1 MSPTVTIKTIAQAVG
16 VSPSTVSNA
25 YNKPGQLSK
34 DLRERI
40 LAIADELG
48 YAGPDAAARTLRSG
62 RAGSIGVLFTDRLS
76 YAFSDPFAVGFL
88 AGVAEESEKFGTSL
102 LLMPVS
108 NPDDEPA
115 AAGVR
120 QAAIDGAVVFCV
132 DRGHPALATLRNRNI
147 PSVTTDRFHGP
158 EARWVAIDEA
168 AAAASIGTHLA
179 KLGHHDIVVMVDT
192 NRPAGGQAE
201 VMAFDEVGCE
211 DCEARIRGLMTQLRL
226 DGLTAGL
233 PDARIRIVS
242 GGHNAFASGRTA
254 AELVLDTQDRP
265 TAIVGLSDV
274 LALGAMDAMR
284 TRGLVPGRD
293 ITVTGFDDVPA
304 AEAAGLT
311 TVRQPI
317 AEKGRLAARL
327 LLDPD
332 NTESQILLPT
342 ELIVRS
348 SSGPAPRR

>member
-1 MSPTVTIKTIAQAVG
+1 
-16 VSPSTVSNA
+16 
-25 YNKPGQLSK
+25 
-34 DLRERI
+34 
-40 LAIADELG
+40 
-48 YAGPDAAARTLRSG
+48 
-62 RAGSIGVLFTDRLS
+62 
-76 YAFSDPFAVGFL
+76 
-88 AGVAEESEKFGTSL
+88 
-102 LLMPVS
+102 
-108 NPDDEPA
+108 
-115 AAGVR
+115 
-120 QAAIDGAVVFCV
+120 
-132 DRGHPALATLRNRNI
+132 
-147 PSVTTDRFHGP
+147 
-158 EARWVAIDEA
+158 
-168 AAAASIGTHLA
+168 
-179 KLGHHDIVVMVDT
+179 
-192 NRPAGGQAE
+192 
-201 VMAFDEVGCE
+201 
-211 DCEARIRGLMTQLRL
+211 LRL